1 TGDSGREPP
10 ASNHNLRLNFQKAT
24 APPRGVCSP
33 SDAAAKYWA
42 LKSPVPLC
50 LPACKLGSKE
60 NPATG
65 ASRGFLAGRRQGE
78 CSYRH
83 FLMLIQFVR
92 AETVPTR
99 SAVIL
104 RGEKQYAAAG
114 LMLRSHIFA
123 QAFEPASHCC
133 GAVRMLEA
141 RRHPARS

>member
-60 NPATG
+60 SPATG

-83 FLMLIQFVR
+83 FLMLIQFVG
-92 AETVPTR
+92 AKSVPTEDCCCH
-99 SAVIL
+99 L
-104 RGEKQYAAAG
+104 RDESVPG

-123 QAFEPASHCC
+123 QAFEPASQC
-133 GAVRMLEA
+133 
-141 RRHPARS
+141 